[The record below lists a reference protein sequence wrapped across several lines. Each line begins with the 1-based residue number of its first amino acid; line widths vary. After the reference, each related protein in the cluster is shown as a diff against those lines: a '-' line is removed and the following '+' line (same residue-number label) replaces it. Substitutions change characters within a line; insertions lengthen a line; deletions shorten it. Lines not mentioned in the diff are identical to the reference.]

1 MNKMSLILL
10 LLFSCLSLKM
20 TAQDKEWEKD
30 PTYTDGVKHK
40 EYIVNVTPLIAQF
53 VPFNASNLS
62 KLNLFD
68 YQFRKMKNGKGIRW
82 GLGVNVDPSFNSTD
96 LQFFFLRFGW
106 IRKNQI
112 SSHLHL
118 SRSYDIN
125 FMAEDFESANNAPR
139 KLDFSGFGLSYS
151 IGLEYSFS
159 KHISISTEGSLFL
172 GLLNIDDIDG
182 EGPKIRF
189 IPPVGLFFHVKL

>member
-1 MNKMSLILL
+1 MNKISFFSLL
-10 LLFSCLSLKM
+10 LLSCLSLKM
-20 TAQDKEWEKD
+20 TAQDKDWEKD

-96 LQFFFLRFGW
+96 LSFVYLRFGW

-112 SSHLHL
+112 SGHLHL
-118 SRSYDIN
+118 SRSFDIN
-125 FMAEDFESANNAPR
+125 FMAEDSERPNNGTP
-139 KLDFSGFGLSYS
+139 KLGFTGLGFSYS
-151 IGLEYSFS
+151 IGIEYSFS
-159 KHISISTEGSLFL
+159 QNISISTEGSLFL
-172 GLLNIDDIDG
+172 GLLNLDAEG
-182 EGPKIRF
+182 EPKTRF

>member
-1 MNKMSLILL
+1 MNKISFFLL
-10 LLFSCLSLKM
+10 LLLSCLSLKM
-20 TAQDKEWEKD
+20 AAQDKDWEKD

-68 YQFRKMKNGKGIRW
+68 YHFRKMKNGKGIRW

-96 LQFFFLRFGW
+96 LQFIFLRFGW
-106 IRKNQI
+106 IRKNQV
-112 SSHLHL
+112 SNHLHL
-118 SRSYDIN
+118 SRSFDIN

-151 IGLEYSFS
+151 VGLEYSFS

-172 GLLNIDDIDG
+172 GLLNIDE
-182 EGPKIRF
+182 EGLKIRF

>member
-1 MNKMSLILL
+1 MNKLSLFFLL
-10 LLFSCLSLKM
+10 LLSCLSLKM
-20 TAQDKEWEKD
+20 AAQDKDWVKD

-96 LQFFFLRFGW
+96 LQFIYLRFGW

-112 SSHLHL
+112 NGHLHL

-125 FMAEDFESANNAPR
+125 LMGEDSEIPNNVTR
-139 KLDFSGFGLSYS
+139 KLGFSGLGFSYS
-151 IGLEYSFS
+151 VGIEYSFS

-172 GLLNIDDIDG
+172 GLLNIDE
-182 EGPKIRF
+182 EGPKVRF